1 MLSTLFWLFILF
13 ISFLA
18 RAYSHMRKDV
28 VRFVSIQNTG
38 VDWDSFIPAWVNIL
52 YWVSPLVM
60 ILAVYCGISTAW
72 YIAIPIVV
80 FLNVWISYMKA
91 PQYMFDDLERQSV
104 ERMHNMF
111 R

>member
-38 VDWDSFIPAWVNIL
+38 VDWDSFIPAWVSIL
-52 YWVSPLVM
+52 YWASPLVM

-91 PQYMFDDLERQSV
+91 PQYMFDDLERQSI

>member
-1 MLSTLFWLFILF
+1 
-13 ISFLA
+13 
-18 RAYSHMRKDV
+18 
-28 VRFVSIQNTG
+28 
-38 VDWDSFIPAWVNIL
+38 
-52 YWVSPLVM
+52 M

-91 PQYMFDDLERQSV
+91 PQYMFDDLERQSI